1 MVKKSKGLRPQGQSE
16 NDELLTLKL
25 KDINTNDE
33 LLTHKSKGVREYD
46 NWYKNRNVYAR
57 MTSYFFKIREALVKM
72 QNSRRNFTWSMRKI
86 LAISTIKV
94 RAKMTGYLPKNQKSK
109 LN

>member
-1 MVKKSKGLRPQGQSE
+1 MVQKSKGLRPQGQSE
-16 NDELLTLKL
+16 YDELQTLKW

-46 NWYKNRNVYAR
+46 NWHKNRNVYAR
-57 MTSYFFKIREALVKM
+57 MTSYFFKSRKSLAKV
-72 QNSRRNFTWSMRKI
+72 QSSRRKFAWSMQKI

-94 RAKMTGYLPKNQKSK
+94 KAKITGNLHKNQKS
-109 LN
+109 N